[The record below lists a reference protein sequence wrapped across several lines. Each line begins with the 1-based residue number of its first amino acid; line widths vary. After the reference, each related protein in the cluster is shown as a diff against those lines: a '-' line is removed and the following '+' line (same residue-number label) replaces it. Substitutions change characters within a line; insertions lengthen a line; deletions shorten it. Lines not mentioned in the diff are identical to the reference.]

1 MAKQTQVATV
11 LGDSN
16 HNIMIQANGNN
27 NVSAYLSLI
36 DTQLTEAEL
45 QFHDA
50 TSPLTNLP
58 SEVKTNA
65 YNKWVLLRDIAATA
79 KQMLQP

>member
-1 MAKQTQVATV
+1 MDNNNNKPQITM
-11 LGDSN
+11 DN
-16 HNIMIQANGNN
+16 NN

-50 TSPLTNLP
+50 TNPLSNLP
-58 SEVKTNA
+58 AEVKATA
-65 YNKWVLLRDIAATA
+65 YNKWVILRDIAATA
-79 KQMLQP
+79 KRMLQP